1 MSKKET
7 CIMCKR
13 KQDLENL
20 VFDDWSKNYFCKY
33 SYQSGIKSCIEI
45 QEDYIQFLNTR
56 ERPT

>member
-1 MSKKET
+1 
-7 CIMCKR
+7 MCKR